1 MSVDCSVVK
10 NDGDAINCEH
20 TQYFQTLP
28 LSQLTI
34 TQNEAFET
42 LRARAEIVKKTISF
56 KAGHARTNSRSI
68 DFEVTDA
75 KLTATALLEKG
86 LSKIHKPPFKD
97 FSQEVQ
103 DDVK

>member
-10 NDGDAINCEH
+10 NDGDAMNYEH

-42 LRARAEIVKKTISF
+42 LRARAEIVKKTISLIS
-56 KAGHARTNSRSI
+56 N
-68 DFEVTDA
+68 
-75 KLTATALLEKG
+75 
-86 LSKIHKPPFKD
+86 
-97 FSQEVQ
+97 
-103 DDVK
+103 